1 MNYQFQFH
9 YVQQAWPQLL
19 EGLQVTVQLT
29 AIANVIALTLGF
41 GIALLVL
48 SKYRLVRVPFMLLIE
63 FFRCTPVLVQILW
76 FFYCVPILFGIYIEP
91 LPMGILALGLNLACF
106 NAEAYRAA
114 IQSVPREQVDAGVAL
129 GFSPMQRIRYVV
141 FPHAFR
147 AALPVLITNGITL
160 FQQSALVALVAL
172 TDLMYVGKQ
181 VATQTYRPIETY
193 TVVALIYFAIAFP
206 VSRIAAWIEH
216 RLDTARA

>member
-1 MNYQFQFH
+1 MEYEFQFH
-9 YVQQAWPQLL
+9 YVRQAWPLL
-19 EGLQVTVQLT
+19 MEGLKTTVQLT
-29 AIANVIALTLGF
+29 VAANAIALTLGF
-41 GIALLVL
+41 VIALLVL
-48 SKYRLVRVPFMLLIE
+48 SKYWFVRAPIALMIE

-76 FFYCVPILFGIYIEP
+76 FFYCVPILFGIYLEP
-91 LPMGILALGLNLACF
+91 LTMGVLALGMNLACF

-114 IQSVPREQVDAGVAL
+114 IQSVPREQVDAGIAL
-129 GFSPMQRIRYVV
+129 GFSPLQRIRYVI

-147 AALPVLITNGITL
+147 GALPVLITNGITL

-181 VATQTYRPIETY
+181 VATQTYRPIETF
-193 TVVALIYFAIAFP
+193 TAVALIYFAVSFP
-206 VSRIAAWIEH
+206 VSRIAAWVER